1 MQVLEQNEFKNTL
14 PMLKYIQEKFRK
26 IELLKIMKVRVF
38 KYGRKLKLIVSYIKS
53 FSRSRSNSI
62 D

>member
-1 MQVLEQNEFKNTL
+1 MQVLEQNEFKNTI
-14 PMLKYIQEKFRK
+14 PRLKYIQEKFRK
-26 IELLKIMKVRVF
+26 FELLKIMKVRVF

>member
-26 IELLKIMKVRVF
+26 FELLKIMKVRVF